1 MLPPI
6 SPGIQQRKKEERK
19 KNKKQKQRQI
29 SWLENDKL

>member
-19 KNKKQKQRQI
+19 QTKKQKQRQI

>member
-19 KNKKQKQRQI
+19 KKQKQKQRQI

>member
-19 KNKKQKQRQI
+19 KQKQRQI

>member
-6 SPGIQQRKKEERK
+6 SPSIQQRKKEERK
-19 KNKKQKQRQI
+19 KKQKQKQTQI